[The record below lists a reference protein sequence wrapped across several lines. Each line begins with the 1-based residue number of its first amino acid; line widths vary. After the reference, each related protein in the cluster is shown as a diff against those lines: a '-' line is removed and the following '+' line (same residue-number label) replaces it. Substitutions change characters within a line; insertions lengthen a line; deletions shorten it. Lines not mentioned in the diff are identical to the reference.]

1 MREIIYRQL
10 ATLFVVEKFD
20 TYRLTTQALKP
31 LAAASRIKL
40 LFNFL
45 WILTCLY
52 KNLFSTKLF
61 SNIID
66 PSADKKPSYFS
77 RRGFLEG
84 GGGQN

>member
-10 ATLFVVEKFD
+10 ATLFLLKIWHL
-20 TYRLTTQALKP
+20 YRPYNAGFEAADRGLKKKGI
-31 LAAASRIKL
+31 LR
-40 LFNFL
+40 
-45 WILTCLY
+45 ILTCLY